1 MISSKVSIFTLQK
14 ILDTWVASCAEISI
28 DVSVFSANI
37 DVSMIAISLSGSVS
51 AISYLYTEFVTL
63 DTATLYSL

>member
-1 MISSKVSIFTLQK
+1 
-14 ILDTWVASCAEISI
+14 
-28 DVSVFSANI
+28 VSVFSANI